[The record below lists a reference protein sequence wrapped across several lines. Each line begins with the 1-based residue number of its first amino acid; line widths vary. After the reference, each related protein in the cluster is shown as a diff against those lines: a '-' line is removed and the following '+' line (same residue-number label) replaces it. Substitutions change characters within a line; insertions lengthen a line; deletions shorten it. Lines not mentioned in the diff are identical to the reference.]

1 MKKALWLVTLV
12 AVVLL
17 LAGSPALAGFA
28 YEANKPHL
36 GGDVTPVEAFEMI
49 QKNPEHTFLVDCRTR
64 AEYQFVGH
72 PEGAY
77 NIPIRFLSTKAGEK
91 GYAEVDNPDFGKD
104 LLARFNPQT
113 DTLIILCRSGN
124 RSCAACNEAIKAGWP
139 EDKVFNMMGGFEGGK
154 NKNKDSIFY
163 GQRWDGG
170 WQREG
175 LPWTYSMDTALM
187 YKPDVDKMTSG
198 LGEERPR
205 LASR

>member
-64 AEYQFVGH
+64 AEYPIVGH

-77 NIPIRFLSTKAGEK
+77 NIPIRFP
-91 GYAEVDNPDFGKD
+91 PDGKD
-104 LLARFNPQT
+104 LQARFNPAT

-124 RSCAACNEAIKAGWP
+124 RSCAGCNEAIKAGWP

-154 NKNKDSIFY
+154 NKNKASSFY

-170 WQREG
+170 WRLEG
-175 LPWTYSMDTALM
+175 LPWTYKMDTALM
-187 YKPDVDKMTSG
+187 YKPDVDKMAECANG
-198 LGEERPR
+198 AALKV
-205 LASR
+205 AFK